1 MNEETGAMVRWLR
14 DNPETVRR
22 LVGEGYGDQLAAA
35 LQAETRAALALG
47 DLVMVEPVLDL
58 ALARVDW
65 SAVAAA
71 VA

>member
-1 MNEETGAMVRWLR
+1 MNEETGAMVGWLR

-47 DLVMVEPVLDL
+47 DLAMVEPVLDL

-65 SAVAAA
+65 SAVAAE